1 MRLEEHI
8 NQHYAALNE
17 NDYLILRY
25 IMQHRVECRTISI
38 TKLAEVCAISVASIV
53 RFTQKLGFAGY
64 SEFKYCLKQD
74 TPDIIIQQNSFETMQ
89 TDMNATME
97 LLKETDFKDIIDK
110 IKHANRIFCY
120 GSGYSQRLM
129 LKEFNHCMVNC
140 NKNIFLIPAKHE
152 LENQMFYLNEDDLII
167 IASYSGNISDY
178 SDCIHGLKLLNVP
191 ILSITNFT
199 DNELARNASHHLY
212 YKTTPSLGLVGTR
225 HQRVTYLTLHLVLET
240 LYRAYYENIMKK

>member
-8 NQHYAALNE
+8 NQNHTALNE

-25 IMQHRVECRTISI
+25 IMQHRVECRSISI
-38 TKLAEVCAISVASIV
+38 TKLAEKCSFSVASIV
-53 RFTQKLGFAGY
+53 RFTQKLGFSGY

-74 TPDIIIQQNSFETMQ
+74 TQDKLVQQNSFEIMQ
-89 TDMNATME
+89 NDLAATLE
-97 LLKETDFKDIIDK
+97 LLNETEFTEIIDK
-110 IKHANRIFCY
+110 IKNANRIFCY

-152 LENQMFYLNEDDLII
+152 LENQMFYLTEDDLII
-167 IASYSGNISDY
+167 IASYSGNIRDY

-199 DNELARNASHHLY
+199 DNELARSATYHLY
-212 YKTTPSLGLVGTR
+212 YKTTPSTGHIGSS

-240 LYRAYYENIMKK
+240 LYRTYYEHMIKE